1 MYYSQNLEGVDSTAD
16 NMGQHVSFTKRYRR
30 GCTNSYQM
38 MGQGHDTSM
47 VDMLDEATL
56 RQYGQGIEVAMDPN
70 DDDDDEGMLAGGSGR
85 KPCGYG

>member
-1 MYYSQNLEGVDSTAD
+1 
-16 NMGQHVSFTKRYRR
+16 
-30 GCTNSYQM
+30 
-38 MGQGHDTSM
+38 M

-70 DDDDDEGMLAGGSGR
+70 DDDDDEGMLAGGSER

>member
-1 MYYSQNLEGVDSTAD
+1 MAT
-16 NMGQHVSFTKRYRR
+16 
-30 GCTNSYQM
+30 QM

-70 DDDDDEGMLAGGSGR
+70 DEDDDEGMLAGG
-85 KPCGYG
+85 YG